1 MQPLTIQIVVNSFY
15 SVTFEK
21 VALKPS
27 EEGSSEMTKVL
38 PFIEK
43 SYSKMSIEI
52 RFPLNENSYSPV
64 DFIGEEDTV
73 LSISTFSL
81 FGC

>member
-1 MQPLTIQIVVNSFY
+1 
-15 SVTFEK
+15 
-21 VALKPS
+21 
-27 EEGSSEMTKVL
+27 MTKVL

-81 FGC
+81 FGCWNNQITLPLVKFSVGEKPGSNLIKDHWPKI